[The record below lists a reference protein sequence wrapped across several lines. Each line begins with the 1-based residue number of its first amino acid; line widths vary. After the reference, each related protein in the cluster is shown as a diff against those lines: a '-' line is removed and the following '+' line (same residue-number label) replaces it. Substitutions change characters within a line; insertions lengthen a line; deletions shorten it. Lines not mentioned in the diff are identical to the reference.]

1 MINNFFDNYFKKKLY
16 NHEAEVPADM
26 WSRIE
31 KAKSSRKR
39 YLIFIPLLLC
49 LCIIGTAGYILWD
62 KDKPVAL
69 TKTNSPAISKEK
81 SVFNSSVPSSV
92 QSVDKSNSKSKIS
105 TNDLRYISSL
115 LQPADHHLTALQ
127 ELKSIAAQLPSV
139 KKQNASLRKNKDLFE
154 NIDEIISDETYR
166 SAYLPTYFAMKQS
179 MLSSVSHSDF
189 PAPAK
194 MAVHRID
201 CPSSNAPESNVYF
214 EAYGSPLIGIKKM
227 QGYDEAYLAKKDST
241 ENAMLSFGLGFR
253 ISKKFGNHFLLK
265 TGLDYTQVNEKFSF
279 RKEEELRITTVVT
292 IKYVNGQEVYD
303 TSTVTEVTYNEKKTV
318 NRYKSISLPLL
329 ASYETGNDQ
338 WKAAITAGAVFNLH
352 SWNKGEMLDTSY
364 NTITLSDKNNS
375 VYRTGL
381 SVALYGSVAVYKSIA
396 PNLDIFAE
404 PYLRYQLSSMTKD
417 NVVFSQKT
425 HLAGINFGLRYQ
437 FNSSRQHN
445 E

>member
-1 MINNFFDNYFKKKLY
+1 M
-16 NHEAEVPADM
+16 PADM

-69 TKTNSPAISKEK
+69 TKTNSTLITTEK
-81 SVFNSSVPSSV
+81 SKFNLSTKSSV
-92 QSVDKSNSKSKIS
+92 QSVDQSNSKSKIS

-139 KKQNASLRKNKDLFE
+139 KKQNTSLRKSKDLFE
-154 NIDEIISDETYR
+154 NIDRIISDETYR

-179 MLSSVSHSDF
+179 MLSSVSNSDF

-279 RKEEELRITTVVT
+279 RKEEEVRITTVVT